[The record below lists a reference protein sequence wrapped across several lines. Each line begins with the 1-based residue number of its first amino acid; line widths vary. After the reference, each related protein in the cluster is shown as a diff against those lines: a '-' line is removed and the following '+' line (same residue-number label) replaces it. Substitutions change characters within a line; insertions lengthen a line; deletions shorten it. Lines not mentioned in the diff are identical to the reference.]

1 MDTDNTELKQ
11 FATAVRKEFDLIE
24 DPRRRQGQRYQ
35 LTSLLLLIMLGFL
48 RGMKN
53 IKEILE
59 KSRND
64 KKLLKALKLKRVPAA
79 GTYTDLFKQLPMESV
94 NEVLRQVGMQLKWKK
109 GQIAIDGKS
118 VKGSVKNGLYLHILN
133 ASTETGIPLVQQ
145 QSAHAGGEIKS
156 AGQVLSALDLE
167 NQIVTGDAMFAQRN
181 LCEQISKKKSLA
193 VQAEIKSA

>member
-1 MDTDNTELKQ
+1 MDAELKQ
-11 FATAVRKEFDLIE
+11 FAVAVRKEFDQID
-24 DPRRRQGQRYQ
+24 DPRRKQGQRYQ

-64 KKLLKALKLKRVPAA
+64 KKLLKVLKLKRVPAA
-79 GTYTDLFKQLPMESV
+79 GTYTNLFKQLPMESV
-94 NEVLRQVGMQLKWKK
+94 NEVLRRVGMQLKWKN

-145 QSAHAGGEIKS
+145 QSALAGGEIKS

-167 NQIVTGDAMFAQRN
+167 NQIVTGDAMFAQRS

-193 VQAEIKSA
+193 VQAEIQPA